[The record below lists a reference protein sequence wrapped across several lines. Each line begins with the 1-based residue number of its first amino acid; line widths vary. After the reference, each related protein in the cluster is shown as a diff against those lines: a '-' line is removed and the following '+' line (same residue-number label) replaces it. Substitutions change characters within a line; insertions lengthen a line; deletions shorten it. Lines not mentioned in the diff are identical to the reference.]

1 MTGTELQASESSV
14 YSPFTN
20 FKNSVAG
27 TSLDTTT
34 GCGPYTYSLD
44 YSGTFLVF
52 NPSTPS
58 ISVKSLL
65 NTDSNESPYNTV
77 KLKGCLTN
85 YPTVACFTKI
95 LVVTINNCVIS
106 TYNFPSSPTSFT
118 YKLYDPVAVS
128 RLHLFVVTVKPQPG
142 VYTGSDSTKAGS

>member
-14 YSPFTN
+14 YIPFTN

-65 NTDSNESPYNTV
+65 NTDSNGSPYTV

-85 YPTVACFTKI
+85 YATVACFTKT
-95 LVVTINNCVIS
+95 LVATIYDCVIL

-118 YKLYDPVAVS
+118 YNLYDPILVLSLPV
-128 RLHLFVVTVKPQPG
+128 
-142 VYTGSDSTKAGS
+142 